1 MTKGDKRSGQ
11 FKYLLGKSWLKLQ
24 GWEFEGELPPQGKF
38 ILICAPHTSNW
49 DFTYLLAVMFML
61 RIRVSWLAKHT
72 MFKQPFGRFLRWLGG
87 ISVDRRSSH
96 GVVNQIAELFSK
108 HEHLIIALAPENTR
122 RKTDRWKSGFY
133 HIACKAQVP
142 LLLAYADY
150 AKKRAGT
157 GLSFLP
163 SGDVKKDMD
172 TIRAFYQDFRGANP
186 EQASTIVLKEEQ
198 HGR

>member
-49 DFTYLLAVMFML
+49 DFIYLLAVMFML

-142 LLLAYADY
+142 LLLGYADY

-163 SGDVKKDMD
+163 SGDAKKDMD

-186 EQASTIVLKEEQ
+186 EQASTIALKEEQ
-198 HGR
+198 YGC

>member
-72 MFKQPFGRFLRWLGG
+72 MFKQPFGRFLCWLGG
-87 ISVDRRSSH
+87 IPVDRCSPH
-96 GVVNQIAELFSK
+96 GVVDQIVELFSK

-172 TIRAFYQDFRGANP
+172 TIRAFYHSMFEFLEFDPLN
-186 EQASTIVLKEEQ
+186 ASVYAKQ
-198 HGR
+198 HV